1 MRSERVDFGFGTGE
15 AGVLVIGR
23 DSLENADIREILE
36 KLVLLCEFNQKK
48 KVIDPIAQLLQ
59 LNNLRVSYKE
69 EPYIRKIQKKHN
81 RELCTGLSTLYILD

>member
-36 KLVLLCEFNQKK
+36 KLVLLCEFN
-48 KVIDPIAQLLQ
+48 
-59 LNNLRVSYKE
+59 
-69 EPYIRKIQKKHN
+69 
-81 RELCTGLSTLYILD
+81 